1 MDEAVKGNSMSQLVT
16 VEQSLPG
23 VARVTINR
31 PAKSNA
37 LSSELL
43 TELITRFATLST
55 DAQLRAVILA
65 SAGDRAFIGG
75 ADVREMAAL
84 DATSARRFITLV
96 HQACKAVRD
105 CPVPVVARIQ
115 GHVLGAGLE
124 LAAACD
130 LRIAAD
136 RAVFGMPEVR
146 IGLPS
151 VVEAALLPRLIGAGR
166 ARWLVL
172 TGDNIDAE
180 QALRWGLVEQVVSAA
195 TLDTAINALVATL
208 AANAPG
214 AMRTQKRL
222 TQLWEDT
229 PLEAAIKESI
239 DLFAAGFAGDEP
251 GAMLRAAAQKL

>member
-1 MDEAVKGNSMSQLVT
+1 MSQLVL
-16 VEQSLPG
+16 VERAHPSI
-23 VARVTINR
+23 ARVTINR
-31 PAKSNA
+31 AQKSNA
-37 LSSELL
+37 LSSGVLA
-43 TELITRFATLST
+43 ELIGRFEALSD

-84 DATSARRFITLV
+84 DEASARTFITLV
-96 HQACKAVRD
+96 HRACKAIRD

-130 LRIAAD
+130 LRIASD
-136 RAVFGMPEVR
+136 RAVFGMPEVK

-172 TGDNIDAE
+172 TGDNINAL
-180 QALRWGLVEQVVSAA
+180 QALRWGLVEQVAA
-195 TLDTAINALVATL
+195 SDTLDIATDALVGKL
-208 AANAPG
+208 IANAPG

-229 PLEAAIKESI
+229 PLETAIAQSI
-239 DLFAAGFAGDEP
+239 ELFAAGFAGDESR
-251 GAMLRAAAQKL
+251 AMLASAAGKL

>member
-1 MDEAVKGNSMSQLVT
+1 MSQLVL
-16 VEQSLPG
+16 VEHRQRG
-23 VARVTINR
+23 IARVTINR

-43 TELITRFATLST
+43 AALIASFHALSS
-55 DAQLRAVILA
+55 DARLRAVILA

-75 ADVREMAAL
+75 ADVREMATL
-84 DATSARRFITLV
+84 DETSARNFITLV
-96 HQACKAVRD
+96 HQACQAVRD

-136 RAVFGMPEVR
+136 CAVFGMPEVK

-151 VVEAALLPRLIGAGR
+151 VVEAALLPRLLGAGR

-172 TGDNIDAE
+172 TGDNISAE
-180 QALRWGLVEQVVSAA
+180 QALRWGLIEQLVAPDA
-195 TLDTAINALVATL
+195 LDTATDALVAKL

-229 PLEAAIKESI
+229 PLDVAIAASI
-239 DLFAAGFAGDEP
+239 DLFAAGFAGTEP
-251 GAMLRAAAQKL
+251 GAMLSAAAQKL